1 MKSQNSQVVTT
12 HGDEVFRENQ
22 AISSFLA
29 LLENDISSGQHLGNL
44 PYDLLQA
51 IFATLTQQV
60 DLAIDVEAA
69 VAL

>member
-29 LLENDISSGQHLGNL
+29 PLENDISSGQHLGNL

-51 IFATLTQQV
+51 IFTTLTQQV